1 MEYEL
6 YKNELYKKIAFSKT
20 IKASFP
26 EYAYYDFQSKKIVDF
41 LNRKNIKLFSHQVLA
56 IENILKGKDVVI
68 TTPTASGKSLI
79 YILSFLEKLE
89 KNPGKTAILVF
100 PLVALARDQKNKIEN
115 LIREIGIKASVETYY
130 GDTPKNKRMKIR
142 KKPPNFLI
150 TTPDMLNVGI
160 LPYHHLWE
168 NFFRNLDMVV
178 IDEVHVYRGVLGS
191 HVANIIMRLNRI
203 SKLYTGEKPQYVCNS
218 ATVKNPIK
226 FVSKFIEKEDLIEV
240 SKSGTT
246 SPEKDIYITEPIS
259 SKSLVSFIIQQL
271 LNDISTILFID
282 SRKDLEIL
290 YLNVKKELKKKGLY
304 NLVDKVKPY
313 RSGYKQEE
321 REAIEKGLANGDIK
335 VVLSTSALEMGIDI
349 GEIDCVVLKG
359 FPGTLSAMW
368 QRFGR
373 AGRRNK
379 KAYNYLITKL
389 NALDQYYLKN
399 PEEIFNRQVEEPII
413 NPQNKYILKKHLFI
427 AAIEKPIEFKEID
440 EIKKDVIKELL
451 EENKLYFING
461 KFYPKK
467 NVKPFF
473 SIRSAGDTYDI
484 IDIKKNEIIGNINQE
499 YAFYEA
505 FKDAIYIHLGNTYIV
520 LDRDDIDKKIYAEE
534 RNINYYTTP
543 VLETE
548 VEILDILK
556 LRKYKDIEIYYGEVN
571 VKSTIVGYS
580 SIEIETN
587 QRIKDKIFD
596 EFYQRNFSTKAFWFK
611 IPDYYEKLIKKYC
624 KEKRFE
630 KILNIVRKKLDYTYY
645 EVAESIIK
653 SNKNFIEKFKILFNP
668 ANPNL
673 KDKIDQ
679 KSLDFLQIHISKL
692 EDDNIF
698 IGSLHAVEHGMIG
711 IYSIFAMNDRWDIGG
726 MSTNFHY
733 QTKSPTIFIYDGY
746 EGGIGYSE
754 VGFNNLES
762 ILMAT
767 YKNIKNCKCINGCPS
782 CILSPKCG
790 NANDHLDK
798 LGSEVL
804 LELLIQ

>member
-1 MEYEL
+1 MEYEF
-6 YKNELYKKIAFSKT
+6 NKKIAFSKT

-26 EYAYYDFQSKKIVDF
+26 EYGYYNFKSRKITDF
-41 LNRKNIKLFSHQVLA
+41 LNRKSIKLFSHQVLA

-89 KNPGKTAILVF
+89 KNPEKTSILVF

-115 LIREIGIKASVETYY
+115 LIEEIAIKASVETYY
-130 GDTPKNKRMKIR
+130 GDTSKNKRIEIR

-168 NFFRNLDMVV
+168 EFFRNLDMVV

-203 SKLYTGEKPQYVCNS
+203 SKIYTGEKPQYVCNS
-218 ATVKNPIK
+218 ATVKNPVK
-226 FVSKFIEKEDLIEV
+226 FVSKFIEKEDVIEV
-240 SKSGTT
+240 SKSGTP
-246 SPEKDIYITEPIS
+246 SPEKYIYITEPIS
-259 SKSLVSFIIQQL
+259 SKNLVSFIVQQL

-304 NLVDKVKPY
+304 NFIDKVKPY

-321 REAIEKGLANGDIK
+321 REAIEKGLANGNIK

-379 KAYNYLITKL
+379 QAYNYLITKL
-389 NALDQYYLKN
+389 NALEQYYLKN
-399 PEEIFNRQVEEPII
+399 PEEIFNRQVEEPVI
-413 NPQNKYILKKHLFI
+413 NPQNKYILKKHIFM

-440 EIKKDVIKELL
+440 KIKEDVIKELL
-451 EENKLYFING
+451 GEGKLYFKDG
-461 KFYPKK
+461 KFYSKK
-467 NVKPFF
+467 NVKSFF
-473 SIRSAGDTYDI
+473 SIRSTGDTYDI
-484 IDIKKNEIIGNINQE
+484 IDIQKNETIGNINQE

-505 FKDAIYIHLGNTYIV
+505 FKDAVYIHLGNTYRV
-520 LDRDDIDKKIYAEE
+520 LDKDDINKKIYVEE
-534 RNINYYTTP
+534 KNINYYTTP
-543 VLETE
+543 ILETE
-548 VEILDILK
+548 VEILNILK
-556 LRKYKDIEIYYGEVN
+556 SRKHKDIEIYYGDVN

-580 SIEIETN
+580 SIEIETHN
-587 QRIKDKIFD
+587 RIKDKIFE
-596 EFYQRNFSTKAFWFK
+596 EFYKRNFSTKAFWFK
-611 IPDYYEKLIKKYC
+611 IPDYYENLVKKYGR
-624 KEKRFE
+624 ERRFE
-630 KILNIVRKKLDYTYY
+630 KILNIVREKFDYSYY
-645 EVAESIIK
+645 EVIESIIK
-653 SNKNFIEKFKILFNP
+653 SNKNVIEKLKRLFNP
-668 ANPNL
+668 ENPNL
-673 KDKIDQ
+673 KDKFD
-679 KSLDFLQIHISKL
+679 KESLDSLQIHISKL
-692 EDDNIF
+692 KDDNIF

-754 VGFNNLES
+754 VGFNNLEN
-762 ILMAT
+762 ILLTT
-767 YKNIKNCKCINGCPS
+767 YKNIKNCKCIDGCPS

-790 NANDHLDK
+790 NANESLDK
-798 LGSEVL
+798 LGSEIL